1 MEYEGNVLISSKC
14 SDADSAFG
22 DASLASHDLSQDSQA
37 SECFSLDMHP
47 ESFHD
52 EGTKRNYVPPCI
64 KVSSGVMDNKNDNS
78 ERECHVLTSEIQDT
92 SVFTNFVSNTSS
104 TNLSL
109 PAPSWCSP
117 VTTPGIMVK
126 PSCTST
132 PKDSLQ
138 ENINE
143 MVKHF
148 SPSEPDRLIGR
159 KMGLDCVDV
168 VSELHMRS
176 VCSLQAVFRYLES
189 EDLCR

>member
-1 MEYEGNVLISSKC
+1 MMRELK
-14 SDADSAFG
+14 
-22 DASLASHDLSQDSQA
+22 
-37 SECFSLDMHP
+37 
-47 ESFHD
+47 
-52 EGTKRNYVPPCI
+52 GTMCLHVEKYLPA
-64 KVSSGVMDNKNDNS
+64 VMDNTNDNT
-78 ERECHVLTSEIQDT
+78 ERECHVLTPETQDT
-92 SVFTNFVSNTSS
+92 SVFSNSAGNTSS
-104 TNLSL
+104 ANLSL

-159 KMGLDCVDV
+159 KMGLDFVDV